1 MFADHVAVLHQCVAE
16 REIAL
21 YQRRLNE
28 RRATV
33 RRDLL
38 AAADDRFLE
47 TLKNEIARANTSH
60 GYRAVLKTYTVE
72 EVEAREG
79 WHNTSL
85 GEVLTGTDVLQRVAN
100 CLAPGHF
107 KCSLR
112 RQRCRKRRVPDQF
125 HIDVTFVAT
134 GFEPPKLPCSCIIH
148 DLVDGWCCCGGY
160 GRRAPVMNP
169 EDED

>member
-21 YQRRLNE
+21 YQRRLDQ
-28 RRATV
+28 RRAAV

-38 AAADDRFLE
+38 NCADNRFLE
-47 TLKNEIARANTSH
+47 TLKDEIARAHTSH
-60 GYRAVLKTYTVE
+60 GYRAVLKTYTLE
-72 EVEAREG
+72 EIETREG

-100 CLAPGHF
+100 RLAPGHF

-112 RQRCRKRRVPDQF
+112 RVRRRGVPDQF
-125 HIDVTFVAT
+125 HVDVTFVAA
-134 GFEPPKLPCSCIIH
+134 GFEPPKLPCSCIVQ
-148 DLVDGWCCCGGY
+148 DMVDGFCHCGGY